1 MDSFESEEKVVLE
14 ADKVF
19 LLMKNG
25 FPISRNVRAQWI
37 LDHLDKIINI
47 KLPDCDNDDIQ
58 ELEVISIVPSNC
70 PTSWDDDNSHLYQ
83 YRVTS
88 STSVIFLAH
97 KYRMVVCLDLSPSL
111 GTIDI
116 QRGAIVL
123 DEVCTATKEFLENIS
138 KPFPIPG
145 SKIILQ
151 PEVYVTVI
159 AHTPFLTNSAQKIII
174 QGWLVNT
181 TNIADLMKVIEKQL
195 ISLEERIA
203 HVTGMIYQHQ
213 EIFRPDNNGMVN
225 ALFEE
230 RTSGVCSNI
239 SNSLGNLSILSPE
252 TTFINMLRYGL
263 LAVALLP
270 ENSCA
275 HLIIIT
281 DGILA
286 TTDIHVLDSIVQQF
300 RVSTV
305 ACSFIH
311 LGSAY
316 HPHCANGLVA
326 YPDLLC
332 FIATATL
339 GCYMTFMP
347 EPSIADS
354 QINVY
359 HENFLCWRL
368 YRSESTSNIHRSNY
382 WFTKN
387 GLFYGNQ
394 QIQLLRKKLLED
406 KVTCTLSSLL
416 CCRLRDGY
424 LIKKFSMRD
433 GCLEVYFI
441 LPWKINVFLEYCVYC
456 PWPRQSLVTYNK
468 IQYTITVEAAYEF
481 LHDITCTSKKPLK
494 SPYRQSVVSRFW
506 ATLSALTE
514 SNNMLEH
521 FSWFLEPDWTWYN
534 VPDTIKSGMPV
545 FNLSAYPQATTI
557 QLSDSAYHQFGKI
570 WQPVASLDSNQWAR
584 WMHSQ
589 RVTLILAHDRP
600 LPKYLHQANQS
611 GRFQCVQYR
620 QAAVV
625 LYAMLKNWATFV
637 LVENHTYVKFIQK
650 EIEKPPVSFSVIRIN
665 CKALCVVLNVA
676 FAGGTEGAIRHN
688 VVTDLVDKLSKLTL
702 PNRPMEQRETSP
714 CCTIIHKALEKILIR
729 YERLPIDLSTIA
741 VNFDRAQ
748 SMSLKATQIPGG
760 ILTTT
765 LSRYLHHNRWLWNVK
780 KPIIQ
785 TIPGINMPRLNITAI
800 ARILSTITKMRLTE
814 GFNFSYS
821 TAGIINMVLEVQ
833 MQGLKD
839 DFYPC
844 IIQYIIFPPHTI
856 TNPTLERNSESEED
870 TDQGTGDG
878 EGFTEENESTGDYQI
893 VTEIWIEPQCGQV
906 KLPGHPTAS
915 YMSSLLYHELS
926 NAIAQVD
933 EECFNALLTLEHLIM
948 LTQVEPRDIKNLI
961 ANGYQHQLSQYALAN
976 SHKIARQISV
986 SNCTHSKILSDD
998 QPDEKIHSK
1007 IFNFDMINVLSKCQQ
1022 AELLFSM
1029 FADENPDG
1037 TNEDTNNILIEC
1049 LMDQMKKLDNKE
1061 LILSTLE
1068 SQKFTE
1074 MLISRSRE
1082 DGRPLPFS
1090 ISSDDKQ
1097 LKNIRWRCF
1106 IKGVNVAHIIISILP
1121 ATEQDVRNLG
1131 SPIAITR
1138 NHSRDKSIEKLDV
1151 LSQPASSISNDQI
1164 TSSLIGSPKK
1174 LEISSNLR
1182 MIDFE
1187 SNLSSRTTTAEST
1200 PKIERRRRISSTG
1213 VKAGLIFPIY
1223 VYDCSLALLIEVL
1236 IGKLKT
1242 PKSKDIYQNNTFTI
1256 GQQLHEDFINLKP
1269 PNDSASPEPKS
1280 EDSENLSNDQRSL
1293 LEHCKLLTLAH
1304 CHCYVV
1310 AVYKSLALQLR
1321 LSYEDMEAAVE
1332 QCEESLIEINITNY
1346 LKTVCKHLNNL
1357 SSKFDE
1363 AKAIEKCHSTTCA
1376 EFGQLHKLIRNKF
1389 KKIITCAFKPVP
1401 AHPEFY
1407 YFSPSHHSE
1416 RIDSMEFHRSDSDDD
1431 INFVFHSETI
1441 DCQVDNNIG
1450 KNNISLNATWPSTKN
1465 KKLQVYDSTESLI
1478 SDLHEDEN
1486 NIKEQPLF
1494 LQLSCT
1500 IHPSIHSGSN
1510 FLSIPV
1516 KSLPTCFFSDL
1527 EQLLSDFDNIDFENI
1542 KITLDIICL
1551 YLPKDILE
1559 VSLENDIKAK
1569 STSYCSSSSTGSI
1582 STDSESYPENDNVL
1596 DNEPVKE
1603 RISHLPP
1610 CQHHAIS
1617 TLTNEIE
1624 WLLKDEIVTAL
1635 LDVNPPTEETLH
1647 FVVRH
1652 VADSNGRPS
1661 CHFDKVALHF
1671 VFSSAKNAPKFYE
1684 ELIKMTITRY
1694 IIKQSK
1700 EYLYFVKDDN
1710 VVSNHIEINDNS
1722 DINNKDNEENS
1733 SAIKPDIDSSDC
1745 LQDNNYYTSRQDSG
1759 ELPGCQSE
1767 VSSIGEGRP
1776 GTDDGYDGD
1785 SSDSED
1791 DCYWLVDLDKHRESL
1806 PNFWLILQVRRN
1818 HVDVYFHCRFLEMA
1832 SLEVDCY
1839 RQVQKQVVSQIATIC
1854 RRVNQYLLLEN
1865 LHDTR
1870 NCDILLEPDSH
1881 DDHSIRGDSFNDSGS
1896 VVKHDSRVN
1905 TPGMFRCSVMW
1916 EETFCLHPRLKT
1928 GPGRSGLS
1936 RGIKALQVVLN
1947 RFSVNNRI
1955 NMFVYRENN
1964 SQKNVFYLRLHEQTS
1979 DGKSLQNKLSES
1991 DERLMVSRSNSIA
2004 SLSQSR
2010 MSGSH
2015 QMDSDKN
2022 DDTRPRVRSFGE
2034 KDSDYMNK
2042 CDDSIVLMVHGISK
2056 PGLEIR
2062 RDLVQVL
2069 HNRLDDAVLE
2079 VLSVMLARNP
2089 MCKLTPADVHF
2100 IQKPYRLP
2108 ESYVQFSVQPYY
2120 IKHIDALAYYLRQN
2134 ILQFLY
2140 IPKYTDP
2147 RAHYHLQDYSQPE
2160 GSKKRVPETDIFLNN
2175 QSQSSGNRGIA
2186 CIAMAIDKEITLTSD
2201 KIFPD
2206 TMRISDFSD
2215 AISVTIYEGKTRSA
2229 SIPDVPIEFRIWKQG
2244 RVNIETLKEKLGA
2257 AIKHAIW
2264 DLINELY
2271 LFSVPL
2277 TVPVQMNPL
2286 ESKDDWNEYYQLPSN
2301 LKSLD
2306 QAKLNC
2312 NSYELGEIGMLN
2324 EIYHK
2329 TIPCWYQFALDMG
2342 VPSVRK
2348 HVVPIQH
2355 RHPISTTIKE
2365 LQNLIRVNAPDTST
2379 RAFVLDQ
2386 SQPFLI
2392 NDILS
2397 PNTFL
2402 PFKKLHV
2409 QNDDESKDNSDN
2421 YSFRVDDHNDYDDD
2435 DEDDDDEII
2444 YVPYEF
2450 NLGDTKSHSKAVIVA
2465 RNFNQWKA
2473 SINNIP
2479 EPDLLMPK
2487 DQKLL
2492 QKFNPLIQET
2502 NFIPRQR
2509 LLLAKV
2515 QGDEFILYMYNWSK
2529 ERSEKLIKQAT
2540 NLGAWLSSRSVLLS
2554 NVVMQ
2559 KLGIFHHQPMESF
2572 HLRDECQISDIES
2585 MTKFSVMYNA
2595 ENTDWSKSS
2604 HRLSTGRNVH
2614 YPLVSQ
2620 VMRDARPNVH
2630 YPPNTVDPVVIAVHD
2645 LQDLHQRERKNKE
2658 DLTRLHTMWQ
2668 SRSAAPNIPMS
2679 STNIN
2684 TFKRLSRLI
2693 HYCYTPILFLPQW
2706 RFQSAATR
2714 DHSLTPPSSM
2724 SPINSQWQSSDGY
2737 QKMGSSNNEA
2747 TAWHQELCRSMMF
2760 EYNQYLQ
2767 DLGFNLVEIDSSSHK
2782 NSIEESNHLKKKCY
2796 LKKSMLGGILLFEL
2810 CLEEPFFTAKLH
2822 VIECNRLQ
2830 NKSGASLV
2838 NQFILS
2844 FVDNCEKVKIN
2855 MHLHS
2860 FTYDFHLRCIHS
2872 YISGIGQWSLI
2883 QGYHLTHF
2891 LDDFIKYYSK
2901 APNFARNLVY
2911 SDVITVN
2918 NLTTPASTLY
2928 SYLLSHEKTYG
2939 MQVFGMT
2946 SDSLD
2951 DQESEYVLVR
2961 IQNTPSVNYCDV
2973 QDVKY
2978 TDDFTV
2984 ILIVS
2989 KQDLPMQL
2997 EKSEIILKYYLILI
3011 SKRELYPKKEVENNK
3026 LGKFRTVYSIVKTPS
3041 GSQVES
3047 SVESTSTTP
3056 TPSSNRSSRDES
3068 NDDYEFTDNNLSTTE
3083 FIKQNNNNNNNNNKS
3098 NDDNVDN
3105 DNYKEISDNT
3115 IINQIFAPTPPPV
3128 PSSPL
3133 TSVET
3138 ITRSSMSSPHL
3149 LQIRRES
3156 INYLGYYSSHEQL
3169 MQQLIISQAQAV
3181 RQHITNMIDK
3191 GMLHCRTHLL
3201 WNKLL
3206 ENKSTMTYAEFTEL
3220 RSLAKVEPLSN
3231 LDSRLS
3237 PLVNQPIS
3245 WYQALVKV
3253 LQNKYQEHHKQF
3265 STPDGN
3271 VSHHLILHPSYL
3283 QVFMMLT
3290 IDLHTSRGELFAV
3303 SRKSVE
3309 ITSTPFSV
3317 SEIHNLIEG
3326 FVNACCF
3333 HLWMGLYNQ

>member
-203 HVTGMIYQHQ
+203 HVTGMVYQQQ

-239 SNSLGNLSILSPE
+239 SNSIGNLSILSPE

-275 HLIIIT
+275 
-281 DGILA
+281 
-286 TTDIHVLDSIVQQF
+286 
-300 RVSTV
+300 
-305 ACSFIH
+305 
-311 LGSAY
+311 
-316 HPHCANGLVA
+316 P
-326 YPDLLC
+326 
-332 FIATATL
+332 
-339 GCYMTFMP
+339 
-347 EPSIADS
+347 
-354 QINVY
+354 
-359 HENFLCWRL
+359 
-368 YRSESTSNIHRSNY
+368 
-382 WFTKN
+382 
-387 GLFYGNQ
+387 
-394 QIQLLRKKLLED
+394 
-406 KVTCTLSSLL
+406 
-416 CCRLRDGY
+416 
-424 LIKKFSMRD
+424 
-433 GCLEVYFI
+433 
-441 LPWKINVFLEYCVYC
+441 
-456 PWPRQSLVTYNK
+456 
-468 IQYTITVEAAYEF
+468 
-481 LHDITCTSKKPLK
+481 
-494 SPYRQSVVSRFW
+494 
-506 ATLSALTE
+506 LTE

-741 VNFDRAQ
+741 VNFDGAQ

-870 TDQGTGDG
+870 TDPGTGDG

-948 LTQVEPRDIKNLI
+948 LTQVEPRDTKNLI

-1121 ATEQDVRNLG
+1121 ATEKDVRSLG
-1131 SPIAITR
+1131 SPTAITR

-1151 LSQPASSISNDQI
+1151 LSQPASSTSNDQI

-1187 SNLSSRTTTAEST
+1187 SNLSSRTTTAE
-1200 PKIERRRRISSTG
+1200 I
-1213 VKAGLIFPIY
+1213 KAGLIFPIY

-1346 LKTVCKHLNNL
+1346 LKTVCKHFNNL
-1357 SSKFDE
+1357 SSKLDE

-1376 EFGQLHKLIRNKF
+1376 EFGQLHNLIRDKF

-1431 INFVFHSETI
+1431 LNFIFHSETI

-1450 KNNISLNATWPSTKN
+1450 KNNISLNATWPSSKN

-1559 VSLENDIKAK
+1559 VSIENDIKAK

-1635 LDVNPPTEETLH
+1635 LDVNPPTEEILH

-1652 VADSNGRPS
+1652 VADSNGRTS
-1661 CHFDKVALHF
+1661 CHFDKVSLHF
-1671 VFSSAKNAPKFYE
+1671 VFSSANNAPKFYE
-1684 ELIKMTITRY
+1684 ELIKMKITRY
-1694 IIKQSK
+1694 TIKQLK

-1710 VVSNHIEINDNS
+1710 LVSNYIEINDNS
-1722 DINNKDNEENS
+1722 DTNNKDDEENS

-1745 LQDNNYYTSRQDSG
+1745 LQDNNNYYYTSRQDSG

-1767 VSSIGEGRP
+1767 VSSIGEGHP

-1791 DCYWLVDLDKHRESL
+1791 DCYWLVDLDKRRESL

-1854 RRVNQYLLLEN
+1854 RQVNQYLLLEN

-1881 DDHSIRGDSFNDSGS
+1881 DDHSIRSDLFNDSGS
-1896 VVKHDSRVN
+1896 VVKHDSLVN

-1947 RFSVNNRI
+1947 RFSVNNRT

-2015 QMDSDKN
+2015 QMDSGKN

-2042 CDDSIVLMVHGISK
+2042 CDDSIVLMVHGISE

-2100 IQKPYRLP
+2100 IQKPYRSP

-2120 IKHIDALAYYLRQN
+2120 IKHIGALAYYLRQN

-2186 CIAMAIDKEITLTSD
+2186 CIAMAIDKEIMLSSD

-2215 AISVTIYEGKTRSA
+2215 AISVTVYEGKTRSA

-2244 RVNIETLKEKLGA
+2244 RVNVETLKEKLGA

-2277 TVPVQMNPL
+2277 TVSVSVQMNPL
-2286 ESKDDWNEYYQLPSN
+2286 ESKDDSNEYYQLPSN

-2392 NDILS
+2392 NDTVS

-2409 QNDDESKDNSDN
+2409 QNDDKSKDNSDN
-2421 YSFRVDDHNDYDDD
+2421 YSFRVDDHKHNDDD
-2435 DEDDDDEII
+2435 DNDEII

-2450 NLGDTKSHSKAVIVA
+2450 NFDDTKSHSKAVIVA

-2473 SINNIP
+2473 SINNIT

-2515 QGDEFILYMYNWSK
+2515 QGNEFILYMYNWSK

-2585 MTKFSVMYNA
+2585 MTKFSAMYNA

-2767 DLGFNLVEIDSSSHK
+2767 DLGFNLIEIDSSSHK
-2782 NSIEESNHLKKKCY
+2782 NSIEESNQLKKKCY

-2838 NQFILS
+2838 NQFIL
-2844 FVDNCEKVKIN
+2844 
-2855 MHLHS
+2855 
-2860 FTYDFHLRCIHS
+2860 T
-2872 YISGIGQWSLI
+2872 
-2883 QGYHLTHF
+2883 
-2891 LDDFIKYYSK
+2891 
-2901 APNFARNLVY
+2901 PNFARNLVY

-2989 KQDLPMQL
+2989 KQDLPVQL

-3041 GSQVES
+3041 GSHVES
-3047 SVESTSTTP
+3047 SVESTLTTP
-3056 TPSSNRSSRDES
+3056 T
-3068 NDDYEFTDNNLSTTE
+3068 
-3083 FIKQNNNNNNNNNKS
+3083 
-3098 NDDNVDN
+3098 
-3105 DNYKEISDNT
+3105 
-3115 IINQIFAPTPPPV
+3115 
-3128 PSSPL
+3128 
-3133 TSVET
+3133 
-3138 ITRSSMSSPHL
+3138 
-3149 LQIRRES
+3149 
-3156 INYLGYYSSHEQL
+3156 
-3169 MQQLIISQAQAV
+3169 
-3181 RQHITNMIDK
+3181 
-3191 GMLHCRTHLL
+3191 
-3201 WNKLL
+3201 
-3206 ENKSTMTYAEFTEL
+3206 
-3220 RSLAKVEPLSN
+3220 
-3231 LDSRLS
+3231 
-3237 PLVNQPIS
+3237 
-3245 WYQALVKV
+3245 
-3253 LQNKYQEHHKQF
+3253 
-3265 STPDGN
+3265 
-3271 VSHHLILHPSYL
+3271 
-3283 QVFMMLT
+3283 
-3290 IDLHTSRGELFAV
+3290 
-3303 SRKSVE
+3303 
-3309 ITSTPFSV
+3309 
-3317 SEIHNLIEG
+3317 
-3326 FVNACCF
+3326 
-3333 HLWMGLYNQ
+3333 